1 MITADSHRK
10 VLFVDDDKGFLE
22 TMRRLM
28 GALSHGNW
36 EVFTAET
43 TAQAFAALQDICPQL
58 VVIDVQMPVM
68 DGLQLLTLLNRRHP
82 NLPKVILTGYP
93 ATEAY
98 RAACLGKGAELFLE
112 KPKTSAG
119 HESLFATLNEL
130 IKWQPEEGFR
140 GVLRRV
146 GLQDVLQ
153 MECLSRNSS
162 VLEVKTPGSYG
173 HIFIR
178 EGQIVHALL
187 GALKGEPAFN
197 QMLAFRG
204 GEFVLKP
211 FTEPTEQTLEG
222 SWEFLLMEAA
232 RVRDEMGETLAGVA
246 TATADEGP
254 PRADPGIIAGLS
266 DSALPG
272 PLGTESQPEDMAPT
286 AERASEVASAPGDT
300 AAVVSVSAPGEAPEP
315 TMTQLAPSAAEAPP
329 RRRRIEEVLI
339 CSAQGDVLYEWQCRN
354 SDLWINFFEF
364 LSQKSRRL
372 AQGLVLGEFDRI
384 EVCGTGTRLV
394 ALVTPQRGVLVRAR
408 QELTPPSAEAAG

>member
-1 MITADSHRK
+1 MTTAESHRK

-36 EVFTAET
+36 QVFIAET
-43 TAQAFAALQDICPQL
+43 TAQAFAALQEIPPHL
-58 VVIDVQMPVM
+58 VVIDAQMPVM
-68 DGLQLLTLLNRRHP
+68 DGLQFLTLLNRRHP
-82 NLPKVILTGYP
+82 NLLKVILTGCP

-98 RAACLGKGAELFLE
+98 RAACLSKGAELFLE
-112 KPKTSAG
+112 KPKTSAA
-119 HESLFATLNEL
+119 HETLFATLNEL
-130 IKWQPEEGFR
+130 IKWPPEEGFR

-162 VLEVKTPGSYG
+162 VLEVKTQGPNGR
-173 HIFIR
+173 IFIR
-178 EGQIVHALL
+178 DGQIVHALL
-187 GALKGEPAFN
+187 GTVKGEPAFN

-204 GEFVLKP
+204 GEFLLKP
-211 FTEPTEQTLEG
+211 FAEPTEQTLEG

-232 RVRDEMGETLAGVA
+232 RLRDEMGESLGEVA
-246 TATADEGP
+246 PGTVDEGAP
-254 PRADPGIIAGLS
+254 HAGQSIIADLLDPG
-266 DSALPG
+266 LPG
-272 PLGTESQPEDMAPT
+272 RLGTRAQPEYAAPT
-286 AERASEVASAPGDT
+286 AERASEAASAHGDT
-300 AAVVSVSAPGEAPEP
+300 AGVVSVWAPGEPPAPAIPPATLED
-315 TMTQLAPSAAEAPP
+315 QP

-384 EVCGTGTRLV
+384 EVSGAGTRLV
-394 ALVTPQRGVLVRAR
+394 ALVTPQRGVLVRGR
-408 QELTPPSAEAAG
+408 QELTPPSAEAVG